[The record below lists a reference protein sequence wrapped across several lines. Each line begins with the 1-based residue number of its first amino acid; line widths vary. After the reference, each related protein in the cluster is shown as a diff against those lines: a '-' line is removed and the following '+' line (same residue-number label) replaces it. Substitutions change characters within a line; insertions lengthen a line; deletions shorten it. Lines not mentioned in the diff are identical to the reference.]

1 MSIDTFMVFVSN
13 WGAAVPL
20 LCVLLTRDRKA
31 ITNMIISLLLTWGV
45 TNALK
50 LAIAR
55 PRPFLAGMP
64 LIGEAPDG
72 YSFPSQHASFSFSA
86 ATIAALKNQA
96 LGIIAILSAALV
108 AYSRVYLGVHYW
120 SDILIGAVLG
130 TAISYGVHQAQQ
142 HLETRNNKRKRR

>member
-1 MSIDTFMVFVSN
+1 MSLDAFMIVVSD

-31 ITNMIISLLLTWGV
+31 ITNMIIALLLTWGV

-50 LAIAR
+50 LTIAR

-86 ATIAALKNQA
+86 ATLAALKNQA
-96 LGIIAILSAALV
+96 LGIIAVLAAALV
-108 AYSRVYLGVHYW
+108 TYSRVYLGVHYW
-120 SDILIGAVLG
+120 SDVLVGALLG
-130 TAISYGVHQAQQ
+130 TAISFGVHQASH
-142 HLETRNNKRKRR
+142 HLARRNNKRR

>member
-1 MSIDTFMVFVSN
+1 MSLDTFMVFVSD

-31 ITNMIISLLLTWGV
+31 ITNMIIALLLTWGV

-50 LAIAR
+50 LTIAR

-64 LIGEAPDG
+64 LIGGAPDG
-72 YSFPSQHASFSFSA
+72 YSFPSQHTAFSFSA
-86 ATIAALKNQA
+86 ATLAALKNQA
-96 LGIIAILSAALV
+96 LGIIAVMSAALV

-120 SDILIGAVLG
+120 SDIIVGAVLG
-130 TAISYGVHQAQQ
+130 TAISFGVHQAA
-142 HLETRNNKRKRR
+142 HHMDLRNKHKRA